1 MKESA
6 AIINVIPFLSK
17 RRWAIA
23 ILSLATALSLAACGR
38 GGYADSSVNLNIG
51 ITVGGQFVSD
61 APVAHQ

>member
-51 ITVGGQFVSD
+51 ITVGG
-61 APVAHQ
+61 